1 MPMKRFSILLLILM
15 LPLWACRQAED
26 TRYFAPELCFEAAD
40 YSVQASEGGADVVIT
55 LSRPATVDFTI
66 DLVITSEL
74 QEGVQ
79 YTVPSHSLSVAKGA
93 TEARLHITLVDD
105 EIWDESSSIDI
116 LLTPGER
123 YTIDPAK
130 ACATRVTISKHV
142 VIPVLRLS
150 IPEAQQEV
158 NPYLAPTVMLI
169 LEADKAP
176 IADVEVV
183 FTADGLAPGTGFL
196 IDGEA
201 RSTVVLPANSTE
213 ESYALQILKIDQS
226 GYDGNL
232 TLSMSAQKGKYG
244 VGTEGA
250 SVSVHLSDPAV
261 NFKPLWKTAAQVG
274 EGYQFR
280 QAILAGDGET
290 WSGNLAANMTVSSEG
305 SSYLKNL
312 RNMGSSTFNCMSNEV
327 GLHILRLAEFFP
339 TLRTTSGDA
348 IVDYGN
354 NSNTRGFS
362 PVDSL
367 FRFVLDPGSSTEG
380 SLMLNS
386 PRTFTAFVGDYTSWQ
401 ANWQKDSKATG
412 GDIFAS
418 TSPIITGRLDVML
431 VKLEGRFNLSDAS
444 NTLLFTAWF
453 SCDSPQFMDGVDF
466 DTLGAEQDGDL
477 WKVNYKIW
485 PR

>member
-1 MPMKRFSILLLILM
+1 MPMKRFSILLLITM
-15 LPLWACRQAED
+15 LPLWACKQAED

-40 YSVQASEGGADVVIT
+40 YSVQSTQGGVDVVIT
-55 LSRPATVDFTI
+55 LSRPATVDFKI
-66 DLVITSEL
+66 DLVITSVL

-93 TEARLHITLVDD
+93 TEARLHITLTDD
-105 EIWDESSSIDI
+105 EIWDEASYIDI

-123 YTIDPAK
+123 YTLDPAK
-130 ACATRVTISKHV
+130 TCATRVNISKHV

-150 IPEAQQEV
+150 IPEARQEV
-158 NPYLAPTVMLI
+158 NPYLAPVVTLMLK
-169 LEADKAP
+169 ADKAP
-176 IADVEVV
+176 LADVEVELS
-183 FTADGLAPGTGFL
+183 ADGLAPGTGFL

-201 RSTVVLPANSTE
+201 RSSVVLPANSTE
-213 ESYALQILKIDQS
+213 ETYALQILKMDQS
-226 GYDGNL
+226 GFDGEL
-232 TLSMSAQKGKYG
+232 TLSMSARKGKYG

-250 SVSVHLSDPAV
+250 SVRIHLTDPV
-261 NFKPLWKTAAQVG
+261 VDFKPLWKTAAQVG

-280 QAILAGDGET
+280 QAILAGDGES
-290 WSGNLAANMTVSSEG
+290 WSGNQAANMTVSSAG
-305 SSYLKNL
+305 SSYLKSL
-312 RNMGSSTFNCMSNEV
+312 RNMGNSTFGCMSNEV

-367 FRFVLDPGSSTEG
+367 FRFVLDPGSTTEG
-380 SLMLNS
+380 ALLLDS
-386 PRTFTAFVGDYTSWQ
+386 PRTFTAFVGDYTSWH
-401 ANWQKDSKATG
+401 ANWQKDSYATG

-418 TSPIITGRLDVML
+418 ANPIITGRVDVTL

-453 SCDSPQFMDGVDF
+453 SCDSPQFMDGVNF

-477 WKVNYKIW
+477 WKVNYRIW

>member
-1 MPMKRFSILLLILM
+1 MKRFSILLLILS
-15 LPLWACRQAED
+15 LWACQQAED

-40 YSVQASEGGADVVIT
+40 YSVQASQGGADVVIT
-55 LSRPATVDFTI
+55 FSRPATMDFQI
-66 DLVITSEL
+66 DLIITSGL

-79 YTVPSHSLSVAKGA
+79 YSVPSHSLAVAKGA
-93 TEARLHITLVDD
+93 SEARLHITLVDD
-105 EIWDESSSIDI
+105 EIWDESSYIDI

-130 ACATRVTISKHV
+130 ACATRVNISKQV

-150 IPEAQQEV
+150 VPEAQLEV
-158 NPYLAPTVMLI
+158 NPYLAPTVTLQ
-169 LEADKAP
+169 LSADKAP
-176 IADVEVV
+176 LSDLEV
-183 FTADGLAPGTGFL
+183 DLQPEGLVPGAGFL
-196 IDGEA
+196 IDGKA
-201 RSTVVLPANSTE
+201 SSAILLPAGVTE
-213 ESYALQILKIDQS
+213 GSYTVQILKIDQS
-226 GYDGNL
+226 GLDEQF

-250 SVSVHLSDPAV
+250 SVSIHLSDPAV
-261 NFKPLWKTAAQVG
+261 DFKPLWKTAAQVG

-280 QAILAGDGET
+280 QAILAGDGES
-290 WSGNLAANMTVSSEG
+290 WSGNQAANMTVSSAG
-305 SSYLKNL
+305 SSYLKSL
-312 RNMGSSTFNCMSNEV
+312 RNMGNSTFGCMSNEV

-339 TLRTTSGDA
+339 KLRTTSGDA

-367 FRFVLDPGSSTEG
+367 FRFVLDPGSTTEG
-380 SLMLNS
+380 ALLLDS

-401 ANWQKDSKATG
+401 ANWQKDSYATG

-418 TSPIITGRLDVML
+418 TNPIITGRVDVTL

-453 SCDSPQFMDGVDF
+453 SCDSPQFMDGVNF

-477 WKVNYKIW
+477 WKVEYKLW
-485 PR
+485 PRN

>member
-55 LSRPATVDFTI
+55 FSRPATVDFKI
-66 DLVITSEL
+66 DLVITSGL

-79 YTVPSHSLSVAKGA
+79 YSVPSHTLSVAKGA

-176 IADVEVV
+176 ITDVEVV
-183 FTADGLAPGTGFL
+183 FAADGLAPGTGFL

-201 RSTVVLPANSTE
+201 KSTVVLPANSTE
-213 ESYALQILKIDQS
+213 ESFALQILKIDQS

-261 NFKPLWKTAAQVG
+261 NFKPLWKYAAPVG
-274 EGYQFR
+274 EGYHVR
-280 QAILAGDGET
+280 QAIQGADGNYN
-290 WSGNLAANMTVSSEG
+290 GNQFASWVQTAEG
-305 SSYLKNL
+305 SNYLKSL
-312 RNMGSSTFNCMSNEV
+312 RTMTDGTFNCLSNNT
-327 GLHILRLAEFFP
+327 GLHMLRLTEFFP
-339 TLRTTSGDA
+339 GLAYPNETT

-354 NSNTRGFS
+354 GSTTRGFS
-362 PVDSL
+362 PADSL
-367 FRFVLDPGSSTEG
+367 FRFVLDPGSETQG
-380 SLMLNS
+380 ALMLNE
-386 PRTFTAFVGDYTSWQ
+386 PRTFTAFVGNYSAWQ
-401 ANWQKDSKATG
+401 SNWQKDSKATG

-418 TSPIITGRLDVML
+418 TSSIITGRVDVTL
-431 VKLEGRFNLSDAS
+431 VKLEGRFDLSDTS

-453 SCDSPQFMDGVDF
+453 SCDDPLFMDGVNF
-466 DTLGAEQDGDL
+466 DTLHAVQEDGL
-477 WKVNYKIW
+477 WKVEYKLW
-485 PR
+485 PRN